1 MSKSATAVAPIFVE
15 ASDALAPVAFDVAD
29 AFRRHYRFVFRTIA
43 AMGVPLDHVD
53 DAVQDVFMTAHRRR
67 ADFEPGRPEKGW
79 LFGIARGVAR
89 NHRRKVRKRPSAL
102 PAASAAPEHVEPDS
116 QLSMQR
122 EVALVEKFL
131 SKLSDKHRDVFVL
144 AHVHGMTAPEIAST
158 LGVKMNT
165 VYSRLRVARQR
176 FEKAVNDHRARKGDR
191 EV

>member
-1 MSKSATAVAPIFVE
+1 MAPM
-15 ASDALAPVAFDVAD
+15 LAPVTSTASAAPAHVSVGFDAAD

-67 ADFEPGRPEKGW
+67 ADFEVGRPEKGW

-89 NHRRKVRKRPSAL
+89 NHRRKVRKRPPAL
-102 PAASAAPEHVEPDS
+102 PPSSAGPEHTEPDS
-116 QLSMQR
+116 QLHVSR
-122 EVALVEKFL
+122 EVELVKQFL
-131 SKLSDKHRDVFVL
+131 AKLSAKHRDVFVL

-158 LGVKMNT
+158 VGIKLNT

-176 FEKAVNDHRARKGDR
+176 FEKSVGEHRKR
-191 EV
+191 ERDPVR